1 MTSYFDTSALAKL
14 LRPEPGGDIA
24 RAAIVGADIR
34 ATSAIS
40 YPELCATMAGWDLRP
55 GAPGMRAA
63 GRELELFWP
72 SLFALEVAE
81 STARHAGELALRHRL
96 RGMDAIHVA
105 SALEIAGESP
115 GALSF
120 VSWDTDQRE
129 AARKEGL
136 ALVPEEL

>member
-1 MTSYFDTSALAKL
+1 MTAYFDTSALAKL
-14 LRPEPGGDIA
+14 LRPEPGDDIA
-24 RAAIVGADIR
+24 RAAIVDADMR

-40 YPELCATMAGWDLRP
+40 YPELCATMAGWDPRP
-55 GAPGMRAA
+55 GAPGMAAA

-72 SLFALEVAE
+72 SLFALDVDE

-115 GALSF
+115 EALVF
-120 VSWDTDQRE
+120 VSWDRDQRE

-136 ALVPEEL
+136 SVVPEEL

>member
-1 MTSYFDTSALAKL
+1 MSVYLDASALAKL
-14 LRPEPGGDIA
+14 LRPEQEHEIA
-24 RAAIVGADIR
+24 RAAFDGADTP

-40 YPELCATMAGWDLRP
+40 YPELCATVAAWESGSA
-55 GAPGMRAA
+55 APEARRAR
-63 GRELELFWP
+63 GELERSWPVLF
-72 SLFALEVAE
+72 VIGVDE
-81 STARHAGELALRHRL
+81 SMAHRAGELALRHRL

-115 GALSF
+115 ETLSF
-120 VSWDTDQRE
+120 VSWDKDQRV

>member
-1 MTSYFDTSALAKL
+1 MTAYFDTSALAKL

-24 RAAIVGADIR
+24 RAAIVDADLR

-40 YPELCATMAGWDLRP
+40 YPELCATVAGWDPRP

-72 SLFALEVAE
+72 SLFVLDVDEA
-81 STARHAGELALRHRL
+81 TAHHAGELALRHHL

-105 SALEIAGESP
+105 SALEIAGESR
-115 GALSF
+115 GTLSF
-120 VSWDTDQRE
+120 VSWDNDQR
-129 AARKEGL
+129 AAAGKEGL
-136 ALVPEEL
+136 TVVPEKR